1 MNRANKILQS
11 VLFDISK
18 LLQVDQEPQEIF
30 ENVLRLTRQIID
42 FDRSSL
48 YLFDKRTDE
57 LEMVASIGGE
67 TDLAGL
73 FKFSSG
79 KGLSGWTAKVRR
91 PIILGDIRRN
101 GSYDDGQTIHSFLS
115 VPLMLNE
122 ELIGVLNCGKTEAN
136 AFDDNDLARLQIIG
150 SQIGGI
156 VEHARATVQL
166 IEKNIELEEV
176 NEDLRKTQQQ
186 LIESEKLATVG
197 QMAVRL
203 SHELNNP
210 LTVISGTLD
219 LIQNDVNTSK
229 DFGNDTDI
237 KAQFHMID
245 TQIERIKGVL
255 QKLLNIKS
263 IQTEKYSSD
272 GTDMLVLDPNYD

>member
-1 MNRANKILQS
+1 MTPVNKILQS
-11 VLFDISK
+11 VLFDISE
-18 LLQVDQEPQEIF
+18 LLQVDQEPGTIF
-30 ENVLRLTRQIID
+30 QNVLELTREVIQ

-48 YLFDKRTDE
+48 YLFDSRSGK

-67 TDLAGL
+67 IDLAGL
-73 FKFSSG
+73 FNFSRG
-79 KGLSGWTAKVRR
+79 KGLSGWTAQVKR

-101 GSYDDGQTIHSFLS
+101 GSYNDGKTIHSFLS

-122 ELIGVLNCGKTEAN
+122 ELIGVLNCGQTETN

-156 VEHARATVQL
+156 VEHARATIQL
-166 IEKNIELEEV
+166 MEKNIELEEV
-176 NEDLRKTQQQ
+176 NAELRETQQQ

-210 LTVISGTLD
+210 LTVIAGTLELIRKD
-219 LIQNDVNTSK
+219 LNSSK
-229 DFGNDTDI
+229 EFGDNADI
-237 KAQFHMID
+237 KEQFHVID
-245 TQIERIKGVL
+245 TQIARIGGVL
-255 QKLLNIKS
+255 EKLLSIKS

-272 GTDMLVLDPNYD
+272 GTDMLVLHPNYE

>member
-1 MNRANKILQS
+1 MNKTNKILQS

-30 ENVLRLTRQIID
+30 ENVLRLTRQIIE
-42 FDRSSL
+42 FDQSSL
-48 YLFDKRTDE
+48 YLFDKRTDH
-57 LEMVASIGGE
+57 LEIVASIGGE
-67 TDLAGL
+67 TDLVGL
-73 FKFSSG
+73 FHFSRG
-79 KGLSGWTAKVRR
+79 KGLSGWTAQVKR

-101 GSYDDGQTIHSFLS
+101 GFYNDGETIHSFLS

-156 VEHARATVQL
+156 VEHARATIQL
-166 IEKNIELEEV
+166 MEKNIELEEV
-176 NEDLRKTQQQ
+176 NEELRETQKQ
-186 LIESEKLATVG
+186 LIETEKLATVG

-210 LTVISGTLD
+210 LTVIAGTLE
-219 LIQNDVNTSK
+219 LIQHDVNSSK
-229 DFGNDTDI
+229 EFGDNTDI
-237 KAQFHMID
+237 KKQFHVID
-245 TQIERIKGVL
+245 TQIERIGGVL
-255 QKLLNIKS
+255 EKLLSIKS